1 MWISRLTLALVLAGP
16 FVYGQLPSIAERA
29 LKRQKQ
35 KEENEARH
43 AAAVEKQK
51 ANEEARQKAR
61 EEGVAAGQERRA
73 KAAEE
78 NADAAKLRESAAARR
93 SASRTS
99 KPDPNAEQGVTGPL
113 HEKYMKKVVFVK
125 ADRLVDEVVESE
137 FTNEF
142 TLGQPVYFRVY
153 MEQTGPKALVKAGAA
168 NPLEELALGMLYTM
182 RVSVDGK
189 APMDLK
195 FTGFT
200 SKSNNLSWT
209 TWRGYFIKEPN
220 AEITSDQGGA
230 IFREFVARASQKG
243 LLTPGKHSMKVE
255 IFPSYDVRERP
266 KVVGEVVA
274 SGEVTMNVPAGVITA
289 SNPDLCIS
297 YKTVTP
303 KDAALEAQILKTA
316 QAVWPDKVNRPVY
329 VQMASPVW
337 RIERHPV
344 SGIILHRKIDTV
356 VATKGPEYCEFRGYH
371 FQQVFEGNAY
381 APGTLMHAERSG
393 FYMPCA
399 CLAK

>member
-1 MWISRLTLALVLAGP
+1 MWISRLVLALVLAGP
-16 FVYGQLPSIAERA
+16 FAYGQLPSIAERA

-35 KEENEARH
+35 KEENDARH
-43 AAAVEKQK
+43 AAAVE
-51 ANEEARQKAR
+51 RQKA
-61 EEGVAAGQERRA
+61 AAEARSAGAAERR
-73 KAAEE
+73 E
-78 NADAAKLRESAAARR
+78 AAATRDAGR
-93 SASRTS
+93 QP
-99 KPDPNAEQGVTGPL
+99 KPDRNAEQGVTGPL
-113 HEKYMKKVVFVK
+113 HEKYMKKVVFSK

-168 NPLEELALGMLYTM
+168 NPVEELALGMLYTM
-182 RVSVDGK
+182 RISVDGK

-195 FTGFT
+195 FTGFS

-289 SNPDLCIS
+289 SNPDLCIF
-297 YKTVTP
+297 YKP
-303 KDAALEAQILKTA
+303 GQRDAALEGTILKTA
-316 QAVWPDKVNRPVY
+316 IGQWKDKDNRPVY
-329 VQMASPVW
+329 AQMADMVW
-337 RIERHPV
+337 KIERHPV
-344 SGIILHRKIDTV
+344 SGLILHRTRDVV
-356 VATKGPEYCEFRGYH
+356 VATKGPEYCEFRGYR
-371 FQQVFEGNAY
+371 FQQVFEGNSY
-381 APGTLMHAERSG
+381 APGTLLHAERSG

-399 CLAK
+399 CLSR